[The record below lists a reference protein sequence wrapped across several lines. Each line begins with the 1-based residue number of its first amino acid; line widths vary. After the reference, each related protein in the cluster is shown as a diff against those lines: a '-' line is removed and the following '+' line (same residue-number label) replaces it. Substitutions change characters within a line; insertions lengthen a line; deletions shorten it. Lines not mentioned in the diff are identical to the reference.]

1 MKNTTL
7 DYYAANAE
15 AFAAQTQQVYFS
27 DIQEQFADII
37 PAGAFILDFGCGAGR
52 DTKVFLEKGF
62 QVEAWDGSAELCRLA
77 SDYTGIEVKHRL
89 FQELSCSDVYDG
101 IWACSSILHLPADEL
116 RNVLEK
122 ISKALKPGGVLYT
135 SFKYGD
141 FSGERNGRFF
151 TDFKEDSFEQ
161 LLAQIPDLSII
172 KSWRTG
178 DVRPGREAEQWLNL
192 LLRKSL

>member
-1 MKNTTL
+1 M
-7 DYYAANAE
+7 
-15 AFAAQTQQVYFS
+15 
-27 DIQEQFADII
+27 
-37 PAGAFILDFGCGAGR
+37 
-52 DTKVFLEKGF
+52 
-62 QVEAWDGSAELCRLA
+62 
-77 SDYTGIEVKHRL
+77 
-89 FQELSCSDVYDG
+89 
-101 IWACSSILHLPADEL
+101 
-116 RNVLEK
+116 LEK

-135 SFKYGD
+135 SFKDGE